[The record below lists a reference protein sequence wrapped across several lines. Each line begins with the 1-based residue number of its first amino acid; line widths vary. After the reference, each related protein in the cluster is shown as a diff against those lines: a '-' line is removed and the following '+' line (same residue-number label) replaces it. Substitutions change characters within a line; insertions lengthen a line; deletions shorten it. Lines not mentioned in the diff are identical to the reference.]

1 MGCDLAG
8 ADASGTRLTGNTR
21 PAWRERDRGGS
32 FRWLR
37 AIPSYDKCKH
47 NEQLAM
53 RQLTD
58 FNGGAHVMRFF
69 FDAAPHKR
77 KGGHALLPHPKRVP
91 GAMKF

>member
-69 FDAAPHKR
+69 LMRHRTNA
-77 KGGHALLPHPKRVP
+77 KGATPYYRTPNAYP
-91 GAMKF
+91 AQ